1 MGFNLVF
8 LLLTSE
14 EWTLDVDLFLL
25 IMTPMVALGIF
36 MIYRGN
42 FWGNSEKGESEQV
55 KNIRYFFKWHELE
68 YGGIFGKVSNYKL
81 DDLLKNTA
89 IAMTGTMFTADR
101 SYSSTNLEQLI
112 NMFMSQLIDGSIK
125 RFTIEQM
132 DEFMEVEGRLVK
144 KRYDAF
150 FVSRVNYIKVYQR
163 AQAYHIALK
172 AVTKYEG
179 QSNKEDS

>member
-8 LLLTSE
+8 LLLTGDVVPLS
-14 EWTLDVDLFLL
+14 TLLL
-25 IMTPMVALGIF
+25 IFVPLVALGIF
-36 MIYRGN
+36 MVFRGN

-81 DDLLKNTA
+81 PDLLKNSA
-89 IAMTGTMFTADR
+89 IALTGAMFTADR
-101 SYSSTNLEQLI
+101 SYSSTNIEQLI
-112 NMFMSQLIDGSIK
+112 NIFMSELIDGSIK

-132 DEFMEVEGRLVK
+132 DEFMEVEERLVK
-144 KRYDAF
+144 KRYDSF
-150 FVSRVNYIKVYQR
+150 WVTRVNYLKVYQR